1 MHYGLAQ
8 IMWVACQVTGFHPWN
23 RSLSGIAP
31 SKVAQR
37 VRKFG
42 EHGFSFAECLRAC
55 SVKKNTNVSGTQHE
69 KTNIDIIKQS
79 NGQLADVVPGSLQQF
94 SLTCNHSNQAVR
106 AIDAEVELDD
116 PIFAPGGRVSKG
128 LFKSRDPH
136 GIAVALDKGIPWL
149 QIDGIVETQNPII
162 IRIILE
168 SDNIP
173 NEIADRDAIPALL
186 LKCHN
191 ALMTVDAT
199 NPDSV
204 VAAAVSMV
212 QRSESDDRKGDIHV
226 YVEFAF
232 DWGGGNVPFV
242 LHEIDLYSRGAAAPA

>member
-1 MHYGLAQ
+1 MQPQARLECAQPDLTRLTEESKSRGCSMVTIRDRIYHILMHYGLAQ

-37 VRKFG
+37 VKKFG

-106 AIDAEVELDD
+106 AIDAEIELDD

-128 LFKSRDPH
+128 LLNR
-136 GIAVALDKGIPWL
+136 
-149 QIDGIVETQNPII
+149 ET
-162 IRIILE
+162 RT
-168 SDNIP
+168 
-173 NEIADRDAIPALL
+173 ALL
-186 LKCHN
+186 
-191 ALMTVDAT
+191 
-199 NPDSV
+199 
-204 VAAAVSMV
+204 
-212 QRSESDDRKGDIHV
+212 
-226 YVEFAF
+226 
-232 DWGGGNVPFV
+232 
-242 LHEIDLYSRGAAAPA
+242 

>member
-1 MHYGLAQ
+1 M
-8 IMWVACQVTGFHPWN
+8 
-23 RSLSGIAP
+23 
-31 SKVAQR
+31 
-37 VRKFG
+37 
-42 EHGFSFAECLRAC
+42 
-55 SVKKNTNVSGTQHE
+55 
-69 KTNIDIIKQS
+69 
-79 NGQLADVVPGSLQQF
+79 
-94 SLTCNHSNQAVR
+94 
-106 AIDAEVELDD
+106 
-116 PIFAPGGRVSKG
+116 
-128 LFKSRDPH
+128 
-136 GIAVALDKGIPWL
+136 

-212 QRSESDDRKGDIHV
+212 QRSESVDRKGDIHV

-232 DWGGGNVPFV
+232 DWGGGNVSFV
-242 LHEIDLYSRGAAAPA
+242 LREIDIYSRGVAAPA